1 MTAFLQACAAV
12 LLAVILILAQGK
24 NKEMGTLLSLG
35 ACCMVAL
42 IALSY
47 LRPVIDFLG
56 SLETLGGLDGTMVET
71 LLKIAGIGMV
81 SEIAC
86 LVCNDAGNS
95 SLGKAVQLLGT
106 AVILWLSVPLL
117 TALVELLQTIL
128 GEL

>member
-35 ACCMVAL
+35 VCCMVVL

-56 SLETLGGLDGTMVET
+56 SLETLGGLDSTMVET